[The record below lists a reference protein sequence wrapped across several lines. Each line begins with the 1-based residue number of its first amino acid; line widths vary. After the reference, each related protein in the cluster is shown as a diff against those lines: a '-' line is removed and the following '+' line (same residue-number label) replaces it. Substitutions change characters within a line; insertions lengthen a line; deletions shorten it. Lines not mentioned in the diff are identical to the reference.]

1 MASKKPGQ
9 DEQDQEIQ
17 EQEKQLQPHLRP
29 LGVARSRDAVD
40 KGRGSSAGRQSAAWA
55 RAARARGGHRRAIP
69 AGRQVD
75 RGVRATESPGSGLAV
90 RS

>member
-1 MASKKPGQ
+1 M
-9 DEQDQEIQ
+9 
-17 EQEKQLQPHLRP
+17 
-29 LGVARSRDAVD
+29 D